1 MCVLQGGR
9 VWVPHPEKVWEGA
22 VLLEDYKLNQPSLKV
37 RTDESSQTKI
47 LEIKSDTDL
56 PPLRNP
62 DILIGEN
69 NLTSLSFLHE
79 PAVLYNLQIR
89 FQRHC
94 IYTYCGIVLVAFNP
108 YNELPIYG
116 NDTIW
121 AYRGQA
127 MGDLEPHI
135 FAVAEEAYMKLERFE
150 ANYYKFFLDVVQTS
164 VRLFSMRFLR
174 GRYLRGKFC
183 AGKGTINPSSF
194 LENLGLGKPCLPSIR
209 CDISPLSAVPRP
221 RPKWKRKFL
230 PLCRSWKPSATR
242 RRRETTIRRDSAS
255 SSRFNLTST
264 ITSQGPV

>member
-1 MCVLQGGR
+1 MGATSGESVGGR
-9 VWVPHPEKVWEGA
+9 RAPGE
-22 VLLEDYKLNQPSLKV
+22 LQQNQLKV
-37 RTDESSQTKI
+37 RTEESNQIRT
-47 LEIKSDTDL
+47 LEIRSDDDL

-89 FQRHC
+89 FQRHS

-135 FAVAEEAYMKLERFE
+135 FAVAEEAYTKLER
-150 ANYYKFFLDVVQTS
+150 
-164 VRLFSMRFLR
+164 
-174 GRYLRGKFC
+174 
-183 AGKGTINPSSF
+183 
-194 LENLGLGKPCLPSIR
+194 
-209 CDISPLSAVPRP
+209 
-221 RPKWKRKFL
+221 
-230 PLCRSWKPSATR
+230 
-242 RRRETTIRRDSAS
+242 
-255 SSRFNLTST
+255 
-264 ITSQGPV
+264 

>member
-1 MCVLQGGR
+1 MYNYLTSMRMKKEKMNIIQKRKKLYVLQGGR
-9 VWVPHPEKVWEGA
+9 VWIPHPEKVWEGA

-135 FAVAEEAYMKLERFE
+135 FAVAEEAYTKLERFE
-150 ANYYKFFLDVVQTS
+150 ANFPLLDV
-164 VRLFSMRFLR
+164 
-174 GRYLRGKFC
+174 
-183 AGKGTINPSSF
+183 
-194 LENLGLGKPCLPSIR
+194 
-209 CDISPLSAVPRP
+209 
-221 RPKWKRKFL
+221 
-230 PLCRSWKPSATR
+230 
-242 RRRETTIRRDSAS
+242 
-255 SSRFNLTST
+255 
-264 ITSQGPV
+264 

>member
-1 MCVLQGGR
+1 MRFVQGGK
-9 VWVPHPEKVWEGA
+9 VWIPHPEKIWEGA
-22 VLLEDYKLNQPSLKV
+22 VLLEDYKVNRPTLTV
-37 RTDESSQTKI
+37 HTDDSNQTKTLKI
-47 LEIKSDTDL
+47 ESDNDL

-62 DILIGEN
+62 DILMGEN

-135 FAVAEEAYMKLERFE
+135 FAVAEEAYTKLER
-150 ANYYKFFLDVVQTS
+150 
-164 VRLFSMRFLR
+164 
-174 GRYLRGKFC
+174 
-183 AGKGTINPSSF
+183 
-194 LENLGLGKPCLPSIR
+194 
-209 CDISPLSAVPRP
+209 
-221 RPKWKRKFL
+221 
-230 PLCRSWKPSATR
+230 
-242 RRRETTIRRDSAS
+242 
-255 SSRFNLTST
+255 
-264 ITSQGPV
+264 

>member
-1 MCVLQGGR
+1 MLLDDYKSAQKTVKLQ
-9 VWVPHPEKVWEGA
+9 
-22 VLLEDYKLNQPSLKV
+22 LEDSK
-37 RTDESSQTKI
+37 QTKTV
-47 LEIKSDTDL
+47 EIKTDSDL

-62 DILIGEN
+62 DILLGEN

-135 FAVAEEAYMKLERFE
+135 FAVAEEAYTKLER
-150 ANYYKFFLDVVQTS
+150 YKFNATNFYRV
-164 VRLFSMRFLR
+164 
-174 GRYLRGKFC
+174 KFKMNTNC
-183 AGKGTINPSSF
+183 IHSY
-194 LENLGLGKPCLPSIR
+194 
-209 CDISPLSAVPRP
+209 PL
-221 RPKWKRKFL
+221 
-230 PLCRSWKPSATR
+230 
-242 RRRETTIRRDSAS
+242 
-255 SSRFNLTST
+255 
-264 ITSQGPV
+264 

>member
-1 MCVLQGGR
+1 MGITICEIIFVDNYLTLMRMEKKKKMSIIQRRKKLYVLQGGR

-37 RTDESSQTKI
+37 RTDESNQTKI

-135 FAVAEEAYMKLERFE
+135 FAVAEEAYTKLERFE
-150 ANYYKFFLDVVQTS
+150 ANFPF
-164 VRLFSMRFLR
+164 
-174 GRYLRGKFC
+174 
-183 AGKGTINPSSF
+183 
-194 LENLGLGKPCLPSIR
+194 ENF
-209 CDISPLSAVPRP
+209 PL
-221 RPKWKRKFL
+221 L
-230 PLCRSWKPSATR
+230 
-242 RRRETTIRRDSAS
+242 
-255 SSRFNLTST
+255 
-264 ITSQGPV
+264 